1 MPNSAARVAPGSSGP
16 EAPTSGLAGMQ
27 AAFAAAMAGQ
37 GDDALAATL
46 AVRKGEGPRS
56 STRLDI
62 YRNNIGSALVRA
74 LEGLYPALV
83 RLMGADFFARVARD
97 YARAH
102 PPGHGR
108 LLEYGFEL
116 PEFVAGYE
124 AAAGYP
130 WFADVARLELAW
142 HRSYIAAEAEAL
154 RAGELAEVP
163 PERMADLVLAP
174 HPSCRRLVS
183 RYPVSEIWRI
193 ALEDDE
199 PEEPVEVKG
208 GAEYLLVVRPRAEV
222 EVRTLKE
229 SGYAFLDSL
238 AAGRSLGAA
247 YESACAVDPGF
258 DLEAHL
264 AGLLAGETFAGF
276 RLARISHRLSSRGRQ
291 DAAVTRRTDRE
302 TLKA

>member
-1 MPNSAARVAPGSSGP
+1 MAGCPAPVAEGSSGSQR
-16 EAPTSGLAGMQ
+16 ATDRLAAMQ
-27 AAFAAAMAGQ
+27 ADFATAMSGE
-37 GDDALAATL
+37 GDGAVAATL
-46 AVRKGEGPRS
+46 KRQAGPRP

-108 LLEYGFEL
+108 LLEYGFDL

-130 WFADVARLELAW
+130 WFADVGRLELAW
-142 HRSYIAAEAEAL
+142 HRAYISAEAEAL
-154 RAGELAEVP
+154 RAHDLAGVP
-163 PERMADLVLAP
+163 PERMADLVLLP
-174 HPSCRRLVS
+174 HPSCQRLAS
-183 RYPVSEIWRI
+183 PYPVSNIWRI
-193 ALEDDE
+193 ALEDEE
-199 PEEPVEVKG
+199 PEGPVEVEG
-208 GAEYLLVVRPRAEV
+208 GAEWLLVVRPGAEV
-222 EVRTLKE
+222 EVRTFE
-229 SGYAFLDSL
+229 EPGFTFLGAL

-247 YESACAVDPGF
+247 YESACTVDPGF

-276 RLARISHRLSSRGRQ
+276 RL
-291 DAAVTRRTDRE
+291 DP
-302 TLKA
+302 

>member
-1 MPNSAARVAPGSSGP
+1 MDRLAA
-16 EAPTSGLAGMQ
+16 MQ
-27 AAFAAAMAGQ
+27 TAFAAAMAGE
-37 GDDALAATL
+37 GDDVVAAALT
-46 AVRKGEGPRS
+46 RREGPRP

-62 YRNNIGSALVRA
+62 YRNNIGSGLVRA

-108 LLEYGFEL
+108 LLEYGFDF

-124 AAAGYP
+124 AAAGYR
-130 WFADVARLELAW
+130 WFADLGSLELAW
-142 HRSYIAAEAEAL
+142 HRAYIACEAKAL
-154 RAGELAEVP
+154 RADELRGIP
-163 PERMADLVLAP
+163 PERMADLVLVL
-174 HPSCRRLVS
+174 HPSCQRLSS
-183 RYPVSEIWRI
+183 RFPVSNIWRI
-193 ALEDDE
+193 ALEDEE
-199 PEEPVEVKG
+199 PAGPVEVEG
-208 GAEYLLVVRPRAEV
+208 GAEWLLVVRPAAQV

-229 SGYAFLDSL
+229 PGFTFLGSL

-258 DLEAHL
+258 DLQAHL

-276 RLARISHRLSSRGRQ
+276 RL
-291 DAAVTRRTDRE
+291 DP
-302 TLKA
+302 